1 MRNRLTKANYGIDA
15 PSIVRNF
22 LVIGSLFIIAIIC
35 LSPFSDSTFIKF
47 CIGLFFIVAFIC
59 LAEGFLMIYSSKVG
73 KYKQCAKL
81 IDLLELNGHENVLEI
96 GPGRGLVLIAVAKRL
111 TTGKAV
117 GVDLWRTIDQSG
129 NSPEVTLANATLE
142 GVSDKIELVTGDARH
157 LPFENDS
164 FDALISCLAIHNI
177 PEREGRKK
185 ALNEALRVLKPG
197 GKFAILDFT
206 KTKEYVEVL
215 QDAGVTEV
223 SLSANQ
229 YLMFPPV
236 RMVAGRKPE
245 E

>member
-1 MRNRLTKANYGIDA
+1 
-15 PSIVRNF
+15 
-22 LVIGSLFIIAIIC
+22 
-35 LSPFSDSTFIKF
+35 
-47 CIGLFFIVAFIC
+47 
-59 LAEGFLMIYSSKVG
+59 MIYSSKVG

-81 IDLLELNGHENVLEI
+81 IDLLELKGDEKVLEI

-129 NSPEVTLANATLE
+129 NSPEVTLANAKAE

-157 LPFENDS
+157 LPFENDT
-164 FDALISCLAIHNI
+164 FDALISCLALHNI

-185 ALNEALRVLKPG
+185 AVNEALRVLKPG

-215 QDAGVTEV
+215 QESGAIEV
-223 SLSANQ
+223 KLSANQ

-236 RMVAGRKPE
+236 RMVAGRKPGE
-245 E
+245 